1 MNGTNGP
8 RGLKRP
14 APVAA
19 DDVNEMGIPNYIFQG
34 QGGDRQGKKGKGGPP
49 P

>member
-1 MNGTNGP
+1 MNGTQGP

-14 APVAA
+14 AAVDA

-34 QGGDRQGKKGKGGPP
+34 VGGGDRKKGKGGPP